1 MEHLNSLIAVLIMI
15 TAYYFGGR
23 FVNSKSADRKILVSV
38 AAGISVAYI
47 FVSLL
52 PELSDAQEFYNNN
65 KNEKAFELQNILIYL
80 TALAGFLFFFGLEN
94 YIISKR
100 DAEHEENQK
109 HFNINMVTGVYLT
122 GFLINN
128 FLISYLIVFWGNSN
142 TALFFY
148 TIAMS
153 VHLVALDYSA
163 IREFGEGFKHIK
175 FSMVF
180 SLIAGWLVGISTKF
194 PEEIEH
200 IATGFIAGSIIINS
214 IKDEFPKEGS
224 NVKYKVFL
232 ISSVIYAVILIL
244 SHDFT

>member
-1 MEHLNSLIAVLIMI
+1 MI
-15 TAYYFGGR
+15 TAYYYGGR
-23 FVNSKSADRKILVSV
+23 FVNSTRSERKFLVSV

-52 PELSDAQEFYNNN
+52 PELSDAQEFYKSN
-65 KNEKAFELQNILIYL
+65 KNEKAFELQNIIIYL
-80 TALAGFLFFFGLEN
+80 TALIGFLFFFGLEN

-100 DAEHEENQK
+100 DKDHEKNQT
-109 HFNINMVTGVYLT
+109 HTNRDTVTGIYLT
-122 GFLINN
+122 GFLLNN

-163 IREFGEGFKHIK
+163 IKEFGEGFKHIK
-175 FSMVF
+175 FAMVF
-180 SLIAGWLVGISTKF
+180 SLIAGWLVGILTKF

-214 IKDEFPKEGS
+214 VKDEFPKEGS

-232 ISSVIYAVILIL
+232 ISSVIYAIILIL
-244 SHDFT
+244 SHDFS